1 LKKILLN
8 INNKHFSDI
17 QKIKDNVCNN
27 NKKIKNIFSEKKLEI
42 QKLKNEIKSLNNV
55 IINNNIQNKN
65 SSIKASKHISDNNCK
80 NIVKSYY
87 EIMSPKI
94 WNTLP
99 TDISETNIGNTSRE
113 ITYKD
118 SYIQTSRISNTKS
131 IKGKKIFNKIKKY
144 NTNTNINYNKSL
156 EFHNSI
162 ETDIHK
168 SQHLLPFENKINLK
182 NKKKKNNFSY
192 KKDIYN
198 LQNEF
203 NNILFKSITHNQ
215 DTFNLINDKN
225 KTPKINPIYIK
236 KDNYTYNRQKKENEI
251 KEIFSHRG
259 MKNKMNI
266 QNFSS
271 NNMNT
276 QTSQILQRNEKEYFN
291 RYKNVSVTDNNNN
304 NNTYYE
310 IRKKKNNIYNIDFFA
325 DFFLK
330 INNNV
335 FGVFEFTN
343 YKQKYDSQ
351 NIENVYLSFKKI
363 CNELKNKTDETN
375 LKINNSYYLTN
386 KNFKDYNSSKNERRE
401 FIDNSFKIFNERI
414 ISLKKFEFEFINM
427 SEYIK
432 NYLVSLEIT
441 IKIMYSKDKKY
452 LKFEPIE
459 KLFNLF
465 EDCLSYRIDEMNEN
479 IIFNRK
485 LLIQLF
491 KNQIN
496 CLFLSFEYKFN

>member
-1 LKKILLN
+1 
-8 INNKHFSDI
+8 
-17 QKIKDNVCNN
+17 
-27 NKKIKNIFSEKKLEI
+27 
-42 QKLKNEIKSLNNV
+42 
-55 IINNNIQNKN
+55 
-65 SSIKASKHISDNNCK
+65 
-80 NIVKSYY
+80 
-87 EIMSPKI
+87 
-94 WNTLP
+94 
-99 TDISETNIGNTSRE
+99 
-113 ITYKD
+113 
-118 SYIQTSRISNTKS
+118 
-131 IKGKKIFNKIKKY
+131 
-144 NTNTNINYNKSL
+144 
-156 EFHNSI
+156 
-162 ETDIHK
+162 
-168 SQHLLPFENKINLK
+168 
-182 NKKKKNNFSY
+182 
-192 KKDIYN
+192 
-198 LQNEF
+198 
-203 NNILFKSITHNQ
+203 
-215 DTFNLINDKN
+215 
-225 KTPKINPIYIK
+225 
-236 KDNYTYNRQKKENEI
+236 
-251 KEIFSHRG
+251 

-271 NNMNT
+271 NDINT

-291 RYKNVSVTDNNNN
+291 RYKNVSVTDNNN

-386 KNFKDYNSSKNERRE
+386 KNFKDYHSSKNERRE